1 MFMKAQK
8 RKEIRDIGTR
18 LFVEK
23 GFENTTTRDIAR
35 AAGISN
41 AALYYYF
48 DSKEELLYQAL
59 DETLSNGLKRIK
71 EIEKSSMGFS
81 EKLRAITDMY
91 TKYYAGDIDK
101 MKLLVHDQKSLTPE
115 HKAELDKK
123 QRDYL
128 DVMVNLLKDL
138 RKKGEIRDLDPTVC
152 AFAFFGMVHWA
163 YRWYDPKGK
172 IKPAKLSEIFDQIFN
187 RGIYLDS
194 VSKAEH

>member
-1 MFMKAQK
+1 MKAQK

-59 DETLSNGLKRIK
+59 DETVSSGLKSIR
-71 EIEKSSMGFS
+71 EIEQSNRGFS
-81 EKLRAITDMY
+81 EKLSAITDIY

-101 MKLLVHDQKSLTPE
+101 MKLLVHDQKSLTPK
-115 HKAELDKK
+115 HKEELDRK
-123 QRDYL
+123 QREYL
-128 DVMVNLLKDL
+128 DVLVKLLKDL
-138 RKKGEIRDLDPTVC
+138 RKKGKIKNLDPMVC

-172 IKPAKLSEIFDQIFN
+172 IKPAKLSGIFNQIFTK
-187 RGIYLDS
+187 GIYSDS
-194 VSKAEH
+194 DRKHEQ